1 MHSIRAWLS
10 RQSRPTR
17 FGIGA
22 VIMAL
27 VTIVLELILSDGPL
41 SRHTAPI
48 MGGAMALGAMVAWRP
63 ARID

>member
-1 MHSIRAWLS
+1 
-10 RQSRPTR
+10 
-17 FGIGA
+17 
-22 VIMAL
+22 MAL